1 MPRQNTLKIS
11 EIFFSAQGEGLR
23 VGEPTIFIRLSGCNL
38 RCDFCDTKYA
48 WSNGKEMR
56 IKDILK
62 KIENFN
68 KFTNWVCITGGEPLL
83 QDISE
88 FVKELKK
95 AKYLI
100 QLETN
105 GTIYQELPCDWIT
118 ISPKP
123 PDYLFAKEYLKKA
136 KEVKL
141 VVDKNL
147 SINVVEEIS
156 KKFKGVPVFL
166 QPQSMLKWSI
176 KKAHSLWRMGLKR
189 NLRNLKLGYQ
199 IHKIYFIK

>member
-1 MPRQNTLKIS
+1 MPQQNTLKIS

-23 VGEPTIFIRLSGCNL
+23 VGEPTIFIRLAGCNL
-38 RCDFCDTKYA
+38 RCNFCDTKYA
-48 WSNGKEMR
+48 WNNGKER
-56 IKDILK
+56 SVKDILK

-83 QDISE
+83 QDIS
-88 FVKELKK
+88 VLVRELKK

-105 GTIYQELPCDWIT
+105 GRIYKELSFDWIT

-147 SINVVEEIS
+147 SINVVEKIS
-156 KKFKGVPVFL
+156 MKFKGVPVFL
-166 QPQSMLKWSI
+166 QPQSMMKWSI
-176 KKAHSLWRMGLKR
+176 KKAHSLWRTGVKR

-199 IHKIYFIK
+199 IQKIYSIK